1 VLLYSPLN
9 TLNGLK
15 NRNYIIIQTNHK
27 MPSTITYETN
37 FTDYEEASWS
47 PHYRVN
53 NLKGLIIDRKG
64 KVIGSK
70 SNDYFLSCIN
80 STTKGNHVWIYTHA
94 YGEIEEDH
102 DIDHI
107 NGDKSDNRLIN
118 LEEVTHK
125 ENCKRAATLRKAKAL
140 EIMESSRPPVA
151 RPVIAIPYDDPEDGL
166 ELYPSIYNCSKTLN
180 INPGLISQCCAGQ
193 NHVKSGKSKNDGRK
207 YFFMFAE

>member
-1 VLLYSPLN
+1 
-9 TLNGLK
+9 
-15 NRNYIIIQTNHK
+15 

-37 FTDYEEASWS
+37 LTDYEEAAWS
-47 PHYRVN
+47 PNYKVN
-53 NLKGLIIDRKG
+53 ATKGLIIDKDD

-70 SNDYFLSCIN
+70 SNGYITACIN
-80 STTKGNHVWIYTHA
+80 SKSKGVHVWVYTHA
-94 YGEIEEDH
+94 FGEIDENN

-125 ENCKRAATLRKAKAL
+125 ENCRRAAALRKAKAL
-140 EIMESSRPPVA
+140 AIMESSRPPTA